1 MYKVR
6 VTETL
11 AYTVEVDAINN
22 SHAISQAEKMYY
34 AEQIKL
40 DRDNL
45 AEIAFDIYSEK
56 QDFTLD
62 NIQNLKLRKVQ
73 EMMVSDD
80 MTEVD
85 NDIVAFLTQHRYIVL
100 DILDDVLY
108 GRDKD
113 E

>member
-1 MYKVR
+1 MYKVE

-11 AYTVEVDAINN
+11 SQIIEVEASSIDEALDVVE
-22 SHAISQAEKMYY
+22 SMYHD
-34 AEQIKL
+34 ECLVL
-40 DRDNL
+40 DHDNL
-45 AEIAFDIYSEK
+45 TDVSFDIYTDYY
-56 QDFTLD
+56 DFTLD
-62 NIQNLKLRKVQ
+62 NIQTLKIRKMQ
-73 EMMVSDD
+73 ELSSCDD